1 MVFTFDHQ
9 VEEARC
15 HQQKVESLHGDY
27 KLGTGNRENEKL
39 LGDLRREKNPE
50 DREQLDL

>member
-9 VEEARC
+9 VEEAGC
-15 HQQKVESLHGDY
+15 QQQKAESLHDGC

-39 LGDLRREKNPE
+39 LGDLRRKGS
-50 DREQLDL
+50 